1 MRKALYLLTSIPV
14 FLTAAIILVEVVFL
28 PVVFF
33 WLSREHTL
41 RDASRV
47 LLTAVIG
54 AAIATAC
61 LIAGRRAEDSRK
73 AVIGCLLVSCTL
85 ILSGLYLAYNFAH
98 NPLPPAMRSEGV
110 FGFLLAALPELVFG
124 LMGLIGSIG
133 LLRVPAANQPET
145 T

>member
-33 WLSREHTL
+33 WISREHSL

-47 LLTAVIG
+47 LLTAVLG
-54 AAIATAC
+54 AAIASAC
-61 LIAGRRAEDSRK
+61 LIAGRRAEHSRK

-98 NPLPPAMRSEGV
+98 DPRPPAMRNEGV
-110 FGFLLAALPELVFG
+110 FGLVFAALPEIVFG

-133 LLRVPAANQPET
+133 LLRVPASSQPEST
-145 T
+145 